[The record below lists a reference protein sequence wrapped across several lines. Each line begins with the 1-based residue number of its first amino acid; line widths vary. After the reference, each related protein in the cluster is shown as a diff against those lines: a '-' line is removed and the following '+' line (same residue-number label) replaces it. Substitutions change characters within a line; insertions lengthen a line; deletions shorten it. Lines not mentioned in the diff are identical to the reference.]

1 MDADRAADP
10 HAPDDSATDGSAT
23 VPVPIEKAGRIREF
37 FRILGPGL
45 VTGASDD
52 DPSGIGTYAAAGAA
66 YGYGMLWTA
75 LVTYPLMAGVQFIC
89 AKVGL
94 VSGRG
99 LTGVI
104 RIHYRVVLFPVVI
117 GLVAANTFNA
127 AADISAIAAGINLLV
142 PIPIPWLLLPITLS
156 ILAFQV
162 WGSYRQIARI
172 FKWLCLTLLTYIG
185 AAILAQPDWLA
196 VLGGTLIPTFRADSG
211 FLMMLVAI
219 LGTTISPYLFF
230 WQANQ
235 EVEEEIARDRKHPW
249 NRIGAT
255 DRELRDAAWDVDAG
269 MALSNV
275 VMFFIIL
282 AAAATLNRAG
292 RTDIGTAA
300 EAAEALRPLAG
311 DGAFVLMALGLIGT
325 GVLAVPILIGSASYA
340 VAEAFE
346 WECSLEDRPSQA
358 KRFYLVMSACFVAAL
373 AIDYAGMNPMKALV
387 WSSVINGFLS
397 PPLLVIIMLIS
408 NNRKVMGER
417 VNSRLLNTLGWATTI
432 LMFVAAIALIWSWID
447 L

>member
-1 MDADRAADP
+1 MEPDGTTDP
-10 HAPDDSATDGSAT
+10 HAKDEDTSA
-23 VPVPIEKAGRIREF
+23 PPPITTPGKLTAF
-37 FRILGPGL
+37 FRNLGPGL

-52 DPSGIGTYAAAGAA
+52 DPSGIGTYAAAGAG

-75 LVTYPLMAGVQFIC
+75 PVTFPLMAGVQFIC
-89 AKVGL
+89 AKIGL

-99 LTGVI
+99 LTGII
-104 RIHYRVVLFPVVI
+104 RVHYRALLFPVVF
-117 GLVAANTFNA
+117 GLVTANTFNA
-127 AADISAIAAGINLLV
+127 AADISAIAAGINLLL
-142 PIPIPWLLLPITLS
+142 PIPIPWLLLPIAFS
-156 ILAFQV
+156 ILAFQI
-162 WGSYRQIARI
+162 WGSYRQIAKI

-185 AAILAQPDWLA
+185 AAILAKPDWLA

-282 AAAATLNRAG
+282 AAAATLHQAG
-292 RTDIGTAA
+292 RTDIVTAA

-325 GVLAVPILIGSASYA
+325 GILAVPILIGSASYA
-340 VAEAFE
+340 VAEAFQ
-346 WECSLEDRPSQA
+346 WRGSLDDRPYQA
-358 KRFYLVMSACFVAAL
+358 KRFYLVMAACFVAAL

-387 WSSVINGFLS
+387 WSAVINGFLS
-397 PPLLVIIMLIS
+397 PPLLIVIMLIS
-408 NNRKVMGER
+408 NNRKVMGKR
-417 VNSRLLNTLGWATTI
+417 VNGRVLNSLGWLTTI
-432 LMFVAAIALIWSWID
+432 LMLVAAIALIWSWVD
-447 L
+447 F